1 MPAYKDEKTN
11 TWLCSFLYTNWNG
24 DRKRKCKRGFPLK
37 KEALDWE
44 RKFLSKSTMSC
55 NMTFQ
60 ALTELYFE
68 DMSTRLKA
76 TTISN
81 KRYLFDTK
89 LLPFFGKLP
98 IDKITPA
105 HIRKWQ
111 NDLIGHKKDYAPTYL
126 KTTNNQLSA
135 VFNYAVKYY
144 NLSSNPCRIAGSMGK
159 KDADEMQIWTVEQFK
174 QAMVCCKRDS
184 DRLAFEIMFYG
195 GLRIGEALA
204 LTPADIDEAK
214 VISITKSYTRL
225 HGEDVISTPKT
236 PKSIRDVTIPMFLYE
251 HIQSYM
257 ASLYDITPDT
267 RFFIFGKGTLNRSLK
282 SCAVDAGLPLIRV
295 HDLRHSHASLLV
307 EMGYSIL
314 LISQRLGHEKV
325 DTTMNTYAHLYP
337 DKQEKLA
344 DDLQQFE

>member
-1 MPAYKDEKTN
+1 MPAYKNEKSN
-11 TWLCSFLYTNWNG
+11 TWACSFKYIDWNG
-24 DRKRKCKRGFPLK
+24 ENKRKMKRGFALRK
-37 KEALDWE
+37 DALDWE
-44 RKFLSKSTMSC
+44 RKFLSKAQMSC
-55 NMTFQ
+55 SMTFD

-68 DMSTRLKA
+68 DMTTRLKA
-76 TTISN
+76 TTISG

-111 NDLIGHKKDYAPTYL
+111 NDLIGNKKGYSPTYL

-135 VFNYAVKYY
+135 VLNYAVKYY
-144 NLSSNPCRIAGSMGK
+144 NLPANPCRIAGSMGK
-159 KDADEMQIWTVEQFK
+159 KDADEMQIWTVEQFR
-174 QAMVCCKRDS
+174 QAMTCCKRED
-184 DRLAFEIMFYG
+184 DRLAFEIMFFG
-195 GLRIGEALA
+195 GMRIGETLA
-204 LTPADIDEAK
+204 LTPSDISASK
-214 VISITKSYTRL
+214 VISITKSYARL
-225 HGEDVISTPKT
+225 HGEDIISTPKT
-236 PKSIRDVTIPMFLYE
+236 PKSIRDVTIPTFLYD
-251 HIQSYM
+251 HIQTYIG
-257 ASLYDITPDT
+257 AIYDLTPDT
-267 RFFIFGKGTLNRSLK
+267 RLFAYGKGRLNRALK
-282 SCAVDAGLPLIRV
+282 TCAIDAGLPLIRV

-337 DKQEKLA
+337 NKQEQLA

>member
-1 MPAYKDEKTN
+1 MAKHHLIFSFRNGGDGRNGAGSTPQN
-11 TWLCSFLYTNWNG
+11 TVATVASVALYFITS
-24 DRKRKCKRGFPLK
+24 
-37 KEALDWE
+37 
-44 RKFLSKSTMSC
+44 KFLSKSTMSC

-89 LLPFFGKLP
+89 LLPYFRKLP

-111 NDLIGHKKDYAPTYL
+111 NDLIGHEKDYAPTYL

-159 KDADEMQIWTVEQFK
+159 KDADEMQIWTVDQFK
-174 QAMVCCKRDS
+174 QAMKHCKRDN

-195 GLRIGEALA
+195 GLRIGETLA
-204 LTPADIDEAK
+204 LTPADIDESK

-236 PKSIRDVTIPMFLYE
+236 PKSIRDVTIPTFLYE
-251 HIQSYM
+251 HIQSYI
-257 ASLYDITPDT
+257 ASLYGVTPDT
-267 RFFIFGKGTLNRSLK
+267 RLFTWGKGTLNRALK
-282 SCAVDAGLPLIRV
+282 
-295 HDLRHSHASLLV
+295 
-307 EMGYSIL
+307 
-314 LISQRLGHEKV
+314 
-325 DTTMNTYAHLYP
+325 T
-337 DKQEKLA
+337 
-344 DDLQQFE
+344 

>member
-1 MPAYKDEKTN
+1 MPVYKDKN
-11 TWLCSFLYTNWNG
+11 GKWFCSFKYIDWNG
-24 DRKRKCKRGFPLK
+24 ENKRKLKRGFALRK
-37 KEALDWE
+37 DALDWE
-44 RKFLSKSTMSC
+44 RKFLSKTTMSC
-55 NMTFQ
+55 NMSFH

-89 LLPFFGKLP
+89 LLPFFGKLS

-111 NDLIGHKKDYAPTYL
+111 NDLIGSEKGYSPTYL
-126 KTTNNQLSA
+126 KTINNQLSA

-159 KDADEMQIWTVEQFK
+159 KDADEMQIWTVTQFK
-174 QAMVCCKRDS
+174 QAMACCKRDS

-195 GLRIGEALA
+195 GLRIGEVLA
-204 LTPADIDEAK
+204 LTPADIDESK
-214 VISITKSYTRL
+214 IIRITKSYTRL
-225 HGEDVISTPKT
+225 LGEDVISTPKT
-236 PKSIRDVTIPMFLYE
+236 PKSIRDVTIPTFLYE
-251 HIQSYM
+251 HIQSYI
-257 ASLYDITPDT
+257 ASLYDVTPDT
-267 RFFIFGKGTLNRSLK
+267 RLFTCTKGTLNRALK
-282 SCAVDAGLPLIRV
+282 ACAVAAGLPLVRV

-307 EMGYSIL
+307 EMGYRIL